1 LLDALMAQHL
11 PPLALYIHWPFCASK
26 CPYCDF
32 NSHVR
37 NMVDHARWRAALLA
51 ELNYEAALNP
61 HHHLTSIFFGG
72 GTPSLMHPETV
83 RALIEAA
90 KSLWRHDNAL
100 EITLEAN
107 PNSIEADN
115 FTAFAKAG
123 VNRVSIGVQ
132 SLRAE
137 ALTFLGRLHG
147 VDEAKRAIG
156 IAQDLFPRVSFDLIY
171 ARPEQTLA
179 QWQDELGE
187 ALEFNTEHLSL
198 YQLTIE
204 SNTGFAGRFARGE
217 FTLPDEDLAAHF
229 FQETSKMTADAG
241 LPLYEISN
249 HARGPLA
256 QSQHNLSYWTY
267 GSYIGIGPGA
277 HQRTH
282 HSAAS
287 RLKRPESWLD
297 AVEQK
302 GHAIEQHLELQP
314 LESAEEALLMGLRL
328 ADGIDADI
336 FYQNTRVLLDD
347 ILDKRK
353 VEIAIGENLLSY
365 NQHKLVATPEGMLVL
380 NNLIGELVAMK

>member
-1 LLDALMAQHL
+1 MAQPL
-11 PPLALYIHWPFCASK
+11 SPLALYIHWPFCASK

-37 NMVDHARWRAALLA
+37 NTVDHARWRAALLT
-51 ELNYEAALNP
+51 ELSYEAVLNP
-61 HHHLTSIFFGG
+61 HHRLTSIFFGG
-72 GTPSLMHPETV
+72 GTPSLMHSETV
-83 RALIEAA
+83 SALIEAA
-90 KSLWRHDNAL
+90 KSLWSHDNAL

-171 ARPEQTLA
+171 ARPSQTIA

-187 ALEFNTEHLSL
+187 ALNFNTEHLSL

-217 FTLPDEDLAAHF
+217 FTLPDEDLAARF
-229 FQETSKMTADAG
+229 FQETSQMTAHAG
-241 LPLYEISN
+241 LSLYEISN
-249 HARGPLA
+249 HARGTFA

-282 HSAAS
+282 HTAAN
-287 RLKRPESWLD
+287 RLKRPESWCE
-297 AVEQK
+297 AVEQN
-302 GHAIEQHLELQP
+302 GHAIEQHMILQP
-314 LESAEEALLMGLRL
+314 RESAEEALLMGLRL
-328 ADGIDADI
+328 AEGIDADV
-336 FYQNTRVLLDD
+336 FYRNTCVLLDD
-347 ILDKRK
+347 ILDQRK
-353 VEIAIGENLLSY
+353 IDIAVQENLIRY
-365 NQHKLVATPEGMLVL
+365 DRHKLVATPAGMLVL
-380 NNLIGELVAMK
+380 NSLIGELVAAK